1 MHDMFVVKP
10 TNTEEE
16 VLDEVRKRGFSV
28 RQCERRTYT
37 MQRGGLSS
45 FYFDLRE
52 RMIQLLMMK
61 RYNITA
67 KDGRWYDATWRE
79 VTGEFNRAEDMLP
92 REDATHIKTELLIYA
107 EKSQ

>member
-1 MHDMFVVKP
+1 MDILTRLDRYNKMTNKEEIPSLMHDMFVVKP

-37 MQRGGLSS
+37 MQRGSLSS

-52 RMIQLLMMK
+52 RMIH
-61 RYNITA
+61 
-67 KDGRWYDATWRE
+67 
-79 VTGEFNRAEDMLP
+79 F
-92 REDATHIKTELLIYA
+92 
-107 EKSQ
+107 S

>member
-1 MHDMFVVKP
+1 
-10 TNTEEE
+10 
-16 VLDEVRKRGFSV
+16 
-28 RQCERRTYT
+28 
-37 MQRGGLSS
+37 
-45 FYFDLRE
+45 
-52 RMIQLLMMK
+52 MMK